1 MSKKEENVKLDYI
14 TIAKSIG
21 IIMVVCGHIG
31 GIYKVIGIPIF
42 KSKPN
47 EIFPIYSYHM
57 PLFIFISGYFY
68 KSEYIYNIKELI
80 KKRLSTLVIPYY
92 KWNLFYGILV
102 TTLINLGLFKNGN
115 KISLYNYFLEPIF
128 KGYQYNLNGP
138 SWFLISL
145 FFIQIAYTLIRKL
158 FSRNNNLDI
167 NLSLLLF
174 FSTIFINIL
183 SNNLL
188 EKNSINLFFTRT
200 LFGIF
205 FFHSGYIYKN
215 YLEHIIRFYLPI
227 LFFVIVLKYA
237 LTLIIG
243 KNYTF
248 SMRTMLLR
256 DMSIIPI
263 FWAILGIIYILCI
276 SKILE
281 NIFLNN
287 FLKYLKNIFN
297 FISKNTFAIM
307 MHHMTINMFLQ
318 LIFTN
323 INKNNIFYKVFNY
336 SEDVIK
342 PIICIFLSI
351 LFNKYIGKFLNN
363 LYLKVILFLNN
374 LKNTINCT

>member
-1 MSKKEENVKLDYI
+1 M
-14 TIAKSIG
+14 
-21 IIMVVCGHIG
+21 
-31 GIYKVIGIPIF
+31 
-42 KSKPN
+42 
-47 EIFPIYSYHM
+47 
-57 PLFIFISGYFY
+57 
-68 KSEYIYNIKELI
+68 
-80 KKRLSTLVIPYY
+80 
-92 KWNLFYGILV
+92 
-102 TTLINLGLFKNGN
+102 INLGLFKNGN